1 MDPVNILLLID
12 RAIAALGAVGKI
24 GSLIQKARDEGRD
37 VTDDELDALRAEDD
51 AAKKTL
57 DDLIAAKRAGG

>member
-1 MDPVNILLLID
+1 MDPVNILLLLD
-12 RAIAALGAVGKI
+12 RVIAATGVIGRI

-37 VTDDELDALRAEDD
+37 VTDEELDALRAEDD
-51 AAKKTL
+51 AAKKEL